1 MDKKITERGI
11 NLIETR
17 QSLLGDLKWV
27 EGCTKDIELK
37 VRGKTVMRTHHEICD
52 DTKLIETIIHNR
64 ISRRIKQ
71 IEEELIELGFDYD

>member
-1 MDKKITERGI
+1 
-11 NLIETR
+11 
-17 QSLLGDLKWV
+17 
-27 EGCTKDIELK
+27 
-37 VRGKTVMRTHHEICD
+37 MRTHHEICD